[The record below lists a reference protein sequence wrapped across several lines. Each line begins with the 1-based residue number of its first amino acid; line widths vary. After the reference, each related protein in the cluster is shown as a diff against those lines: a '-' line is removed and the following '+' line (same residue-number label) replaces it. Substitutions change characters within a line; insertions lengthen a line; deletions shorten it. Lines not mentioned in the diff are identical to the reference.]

1 MSSCAANEN
10 HAASFV
16 AALEALSN
24 LLTDD
29 IELLS
34 VHRDQLLSDLLL
46 IYDAK
51 PDTVFH
57 QVKVQFVGEPGDDL
71 GGLTKDLYTLA
82 WSEMMQNYFGGESAV
97 VPQLPL
103 YKHAEQRPHYRV
115 IGRII
120 AHSIALL
127 KTLPPRLSRC
137 TMLCLAFGADQVSD
151 EMLLSDFRFTLLFSL
166 PVA

>member
-46 IYDAK
+46 IYDAT
-51 PDTVFH
+51 DTVFH
-57 QVKVQFVGEPGDDL
+57 QVTVQFVGEPGDDL
-71 GGLTKDLYTLA
+71 GELTKDLYTLA
-82 WSEMMQNYFGGESAV
+82 WSEMMQTVRCRSAV
-97 VPQLPL
+97 AAVQ
-103 YKHAEQRPHYRV
+103 
-115 IGRII
+115 
-120 AHSIALL
+120 
-127 KTLPPRLSRC
+127 TC
-137 TMLCLAFGADQVSD
+137 
-151 EMLLSDFRFTLLFSL
+151 
-166 PVA
+166 